1 MRSLLASLRALLM
14 LPLLAAATP
23 AAAGEFVNTAALDTL
38 FAELVKAPDAAAA
51 EAITQTIWA
60 YWTNPSEAEAR
71 GGHDA
76 RARGGNA
83 QRLYRRARD
92 ARPHRGRLSGLC
104 RGAGTGAPRST
115 SWCTATPIPSPIS
128 KRCWR
133 SSPGIS
139 ARCRVSVMI
148 ELTLGDRPAALKDM
162 VAALAI
168 HPYLGMKQYFPE
180 LNVPVT
186 NI

>member
-1 MRSLLASLRALLM
+1 MRSLFAYLRALLM
-14 LPLLAAATP
+14 LPLLAVVTP
-23 AAAGEFVNTAALDTL
+23 AAAGDFVNTAALDTL

-60 YWTNPSEAEAR
+60 YWTNPTEPTLAADMTRALAAETRRDYIAALALLDR
-71 GGHDA
+71 IVVDYPGYAEGW
-76 RARGGNA
+76 N
-83 QRLYRRARD
+83 RRATIYFEV
-92 ARPHRGRLSGLC
+92 HRYADSLADIEKVLALEPRHFGALSG
-104 RGAGTGAPRST
+104 R
-115 SWCTATPIPSPIS
+115 
-128 KRCWR
+128 
-133 SSPGIS
+133 
-139 ARCRVSVMI
+139 VMI

-168 HPYLGMKQYFPE
+168 HPYLGMKLYFPE